1 MNKIKDLKLWVKSM
15 DLALDIYKITEDY
28 PKEEKYGLT
37 SQVRRS
43 AVSIPSNIAEGAGRN
58 THPEFNNFL
67 GYANG
72 SMNELET
79 QIILSQRLDLI
90 HTDKAEVLISKIEE
104 VKRMSVA
111 SQRSLNLKRK
121 IT

>member
-1 MNKIKDLKLWVKSM
+1 MNKIKDLKIWVRAM
-15 DLALDIYKITEDY
+15 DITVDVYRMTECF
-28 PKEEKYGLT
+28 PNEEKYGLT
-37 SQVRRS
+37 SQVRRA
-43 AVSIPSNIAEGAGRN
+43 AVSIPSNIVEGAGRN

-90 HTDKAEVLISKIEE
+90 QIENSEILISKIEE
-104 VKRMSVA
+104 IKRMSYA
-111 SQRSLNLKRK
+111 LQRSLNLKRRNA
-121 IT
+121 